1 VSASSP
7 PPLPVHTQDVVPIR
21 SGLIGLGMIGAVHA
35 RGVRAA
41 GGKVVAVVGSGRTSV
56 LQAAYELG
64 AEPHQTA
71 DALIESPDVDV
82 VHICTP
88 NHLHAELA
96 ERALS
101 AGKHVICEKP
111 LSTDVASSRRLADL
125 AGRVGKVAA
134 VPFVY
139 RFYPT
144 VRDARQRTL
153 SGETGVIRLLHGSY
167 LQDWLVRP
175 DARTWRLDPKLGGQS
190 RAFGDIG
197 IHWCDLIEFV
207 TGHRITRLTARLLA
221 VGRAAD
227 DGSLHIPG
235 TEDAA
240 SIVFETDRGALGSL
254 MVSQITPGRK
264 NRLWFSIDGSKSS
277 LSFDQEL
284 PDTLWVGDLK
294 AAHTVSRATDTG
306 NPAIDRYNILP
317 PGHPQG
323 YQDSFT
329 GFIADVYASIAGAQV
344 DGLPTFEDGLRSALL
359 AEAVLESAASS
370 EWVELVQ

>member
-1 VSASSP
+1 
-7 PPLPVHTQDVVPIR
+7 
-21 SGLIGLGMIGAVHA
+21 
-35 RGVRAA
+35 
-41 GGKVVAVVGSGRTSV
+41 
-56 LQAAYELG
+56 
-64 AEPHQTA
+64 
-71 DALIESPDVDV
+71 
-82 VHICTP
+82 
-88 NHLHAELA
+88 
-96 ERALS
+96 
-101 AGKHVICEKP
+101 
-111 LSTDVASSRRLADL
+111 
-125 AGRVGKVAA
+125 
-134 VPFVY
+134 
-139 RFYPT
+139 
-144 VRDARQRTL
+144 
-153 SGETGVIRLLHGSY
+153 
-167 LQDWLVRP
+167 
-175 DARTWRLDPKLGGQS
+175 
-190 RAFGDIG
+190 
-197 IHWCDLIEFV
+197 
-207 TGHRITRLTARLLA
+207 
-221 VGRAAD
+221 
-227 DGSLHIPG
+227 
-235 TEDAA
+235 
-240 SIVFETDRGALGSL
+240 